1 MTTKLFEDIMNEP
14 ARLLESLA
22 YTMRAGQPALQRAAG
37 ILRRPAPIY
46 VVGMGSSWHA
56 GMALEF
62 LFRSQGRPAV
72 LLDASEFLHF
82 TEIPAGATLIVLSR
96 SGQSIEI
103 VQLLTKYRS
112 SGVTIIG
119 ITNTPDSPLALH
131 AHVVLNLATSFDH
144 QVSICMYSALAM
156 TGALLACETNSTL
169 DEGLTAELER
179 SLTGTASAI
188 SSWRQQIET
197 SDWLTKDAPTY
208 FLARGGSV
216 ASSYEARLLWEE
228 AAKAPASVLTTGGFR
243 HGPQEMVD
251 SNLRIGLWIDG
262 EKMRTQD
269 LALANDL
276 RDYGAKVLLIGQ
288 DLDRSATDLVLN
300 LPAVPPRWQFLIDIV
315 PIQIAAERLA
325 ERRGQDC
332 DSFRICSYI
341 VEEEGG
347 LISRSSH
354 PAGHKSKEVAE

>member
-1 MTTKLFEDIMNEP
+1 
-14 ARLLESLA
+14 
-22 YTMRAGQPALQRAAG
+22 
-37 ILRRPAPIY
+37 
-46 VVGMGSSWHA
+46 
-56 GMALEF
+56 MALEF

-96 SGQSIEI
+96 SGQSTEI
-103 VQLLTKYRS
+103 VRLLTKFRS
-112 SGVTIIG
+112 LGVRIIG
-119 ITNTPDSPLALH
+119 ITNTPDSPLALN
-131 AHVVLNLATSFDH
+131 AQVVLNLATSFDH
-144 QVSICMYSALAM
+144 QVSISMYSALAM

-169 DEGLTAELER
+169 DEDLTSELER
-179 SLTGTASAI
+179 SLTETASAI

-197 SDWLTKDAPTY
+197 SDWLTTDAPSY

-216 ASSYEARLLWEE
+216 ASCYEARLLWEE
-228 AAKAPASVLTTGGFR
+228 AAKAPASALTTGGFR

-262 EKMRTQD
+262 EKMRTHD

-276 RDYGAKVLLIGQ
+276 RHYGAKALLIGH
-288 DLDRSATDLVLN
+288 DLDGSAADLVLN
-300 LPAVPPRWQFLIDIV
+300 IPAVPPKWQFLIDVV

-325 ERRGQDC
+325 ERRGKDC

-354 PAGHKSKEVAE
+354 PAAHKNEEVAG